1 MLDFNDPISR
11 SDGTLTT
18 LKNMVQSVDHI
29 KEALTGP
36 WTDLGS
42 VQVALNTTGATT
54 DITSA
59 LTKADI
65 EGYNIKIYLSIVDTD
80 ADEDFVVTEH
90 FIDGSIPAS
99 MFPPDPDHDPQSAE
113 IDSYYYHPD
122 IDGGGIVV
130 RILFDGAT
138 GKFKGTALNIGSY
151 SVSDVRV
158 NVKISKRPKLG

>member
-1 MLDFNDPISR
+1 MLDFNEQISR

-18 LKNMVQSVDHI
+18 LKNMVQSVDNI
-29 KEALTGP
+29 TEALTGP
-36 WTDLGS
+36 WTVLAS
-42 VQVALNTTGATT
+42 TQVPLNTTGETT

-65 EGYNIKIYLSIVDTD
+65 EGYDIRIYINIVDTD
-80 ADEDFVVTEH
+80 ADEDYVVTEH

-99 MFPPDPDHDPQSAE
+99 LFPPDPDHDPQSAE
-113 IDSYYYHPD
+113 IDSYYYCPD
-122 IDGGGIVV
+122 IDSGIVV
-130 RILFDGAT
+130 RILFDAST

-151 SVSDVRV
+151 SGDVRI